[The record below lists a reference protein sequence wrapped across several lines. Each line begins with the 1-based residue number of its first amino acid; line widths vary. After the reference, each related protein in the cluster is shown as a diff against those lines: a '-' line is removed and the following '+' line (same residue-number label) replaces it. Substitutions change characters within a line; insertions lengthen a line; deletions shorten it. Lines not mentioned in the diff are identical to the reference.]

1 MVNNT
6 NTKQLKHLP
15 LTNLLLGAIMKTY
28 KVSYFNKTAN
38 REHSFT
44 VANTTRDALIKAFG
58 HLTLVMFTEVKSA
71 PSVTIEPTDTIE
83 EITLK
88 GSEVKSIN
96 INVSEIID
104 TVKFNRSHGKD
115 ALKHLNATKIALLSY
130 VSVFNIIGA

>member
-1 MVNNT
+1 
-6 NTKQLKHLP
+6 
-15 LTNLLLGAIMKTY
+15 MKTY
-28 KVSYFNKTAN
+28 KVSYFNRNAT

-44 VANTTRDALIKAFG
+44 VSNTTRDHLLHAFSHLPSLLI
-58 HLTLVMFTEVKSA
+58 TEVVT
-71 PSVTIEPTDTIE
+71 PSVTIESTDTIE